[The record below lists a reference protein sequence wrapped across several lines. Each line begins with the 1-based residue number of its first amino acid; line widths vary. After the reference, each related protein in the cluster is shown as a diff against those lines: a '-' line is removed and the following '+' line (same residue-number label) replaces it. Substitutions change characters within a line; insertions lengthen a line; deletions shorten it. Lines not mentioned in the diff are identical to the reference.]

1 MLTTTDTVTLTRP
14 PDSAALRRAAAPL
27 TVAVDDEVRAR
38 VARGRR
44 FFHAARHGNGNGG
57 GERRIYGAT
66 TGFGALAGFAGRADE
81 ADQCDNTLAHLG
93 AGQGPDLPPGI
104 VRAALLL
111 RTASLARGLS
121 GVSAEVVERL
131 AALFATTFCPA
142 VPRYGSVGASGDL
155 IPLAYATQALR
166 GRGHAYLDGR
176 RMAAAPA
183 LAGAG
188 LRPLALDGRDAL
200 ALVNGTSVTTAATA
214 LARDAVRAAH
224 RALTALSCLLADVL
238 GCDPGF
244 LDADLMRAYG
254 HPGAVDVAARMRRT
268 LTGTAPSG
276 TRPLQEPYSI
286 RCAPQLLGAAE
297 DALRYVDGVV
307 AADLGGVSDN
317 PLFFP
322 GGAEETAERDG
333 TEGDGTE
340 GDGTE
345 GDGTAAGK
353 VVHGGNFFG
362 QPAAFAADM
371 LASVTAQLGNLA
383 ERQLDLLV
391 DPARNGGLPPM
402 LATTPGTQHGL
413 QGVQLATT
421 ALVAEIRR
429 AAAPAGMQSLP
440 TNLHIQ
446 DVVPFGTQAA
456 LRSHDMAELLGLLC
470 GSLALGLRQA
480 VYVGA
485 RRPTAPRCAAL
496 LDALSEAVPP
506 VDPDRP
512 LDADVR
518 AAADLLASPGLLA
531 TGDSPAMSDSRA
543 TSVPPATGDR
553 P

>member
-1 MLTTTDTVTLTRP
+1 MLTPTDTVPLTGP
-14 PDSAALRRAAAPL
+14 LDVAALRHAASPL
-27 TVAVDDEVRAR
+27 TVTVDEEARAR
-38 VARGRR
+38 VERGRR
-44 FFHAARHGNGNGG
+44 LFHALRHPPHPPHAPGG
-57 GERRIYGAT
+57 ADRRIYGAD
-66 TGFGALAGFAGRADE
+66 TGFGALVGYAGRATD

-93 AGQGPDLPPGI
+93 AGQGPDLPPEI

-111 RTASLARGLS
+111 RTRSLARGLS
-121 GVSAEVVERL
+121 GVSPEVLDRL
-131 AALFATTFCPA
+131 AAMFATTFAPA

-176 RMAAAPA
+176 RMPA
-183 LAGAG
+183 GDALTAAG
-188 LRPLALDGRDAL
+188 LHPLALDGRDAL
-200 ALVNGTSVTTAATA
+200 ALVNGTSLTTAATA
-214 LARDAVRAAH
+214 LALDAVRAAH
-224 RALTALSCLLADVL
+224 RSLTALTCLLTDLL
-238 GCDPGF
+238 GCDTGF
-244 LDADLMRAYG
+244 LDADLLRAYG
-254 HPGAVDVAARMRRT
+254 HPGAVDVGSRMRRT
-268 LTGTAPSG
+268 LEGGTPSG

-322 GGAEETAERDG
+322 GAGPGSWSG
-333 TEGDGTE
+333 TDDVGQ
-340 GDGTE
+340 
-345 GDGTAAGK
+345 GK

-362 QPAAFAADM
+362 QPAAFAADL

-402 LATTPGTQHGL
+402 LATTPGAQHGL

-421 ALVAEIRR
+421 AFVAEIRR
-429 AAAPAGMQSLP
+429 AATPAGMQSLP
-440 TNLHIQ
+440 TNLHNQ

-456 LRSHDMAELLGLLC
+456 LRAHDMAQLLGLLC

-480 VYVGA
+480 AHVGA
-485 RRPTAPRCAAL
+485 RHPAAPRCGGL
-496 LDALSEAVPP
+496 LDALADAIPP

-518 AAADLLASPGLLA
+518 AAARLLV
-531 TGDSPAMSDSRA
+531 RY
-543 TSVPPATGDR
+543 DR
-553 P
+553 L

>member
-1 MLTTTDTVTLTRP
+1 MLTTTDTVPLTRP

-27 TVAVDDEVRAR
+27 TVTVDDEVRAR
-38 VARGRR
+38 VVRGRR
-44 FFHAARHGNGNGG
+44 FFHTARHGNGGGSGG
-57 GERRIYGAT
+57 GDRRIYGAT

-111 RTASLARGLS
+111 RTASLARGFS
-121 GVSAEVVERL
+121 GVSVEVVERL
-131 AALFATTFCPA
+131 AAMFATTFCPA

-166 GRGHAYLDGR
+166 GRGHAYLDGHR
-176 RMAAAPA
+176 TEAAAA

-224 RALTALSCLLADVL
+224 RSLTALTCLLADVL

-254 HPGAVDVAARMRRT
+254 HPGAVDVAAHMRRT

-322 GGAEETAERDG
+322 GGAGEGATGEGGTA
-333 TEGDGTE
+333 
-340 GDGTE
+340 
-345 GDGTAAGK
+345 AAGK

-362 QPAAFAADM
+362 QPAAFAADV

-421 ALVAEIRR
+421 AFVAEIRR

-485 RRPTAPRCAAL
+485 RRPTAPRCAEL
-496 LDALSEAVPP
+496 LDALSEVVPP

-518 AAADLLASPGLLA
+518 AAADLLATPGLLA
-531 TGDSPAMSDSRA
+531 TSGPPATSDSPA
-543 TSVPPATGDR
+543 TSAPPATRDR

>member
-1 MLTTTDTVTLTRP
+1 MLTPTDTVPLTGP
-14 PDSAALRRAAAPL
+14 LDAAALRRAALPL
-27 TVAVDDEVRAR
+27 TVTVDEEARAR

-44 FFHAARHGNGNGG
+44 LFHALRHGPGG
-57 GERRIYGAT
+57 ADRRIYGAD
-66 TGFGALAGFAGRADE
+66 TGFGALVGYAGRTDD

-93 AGQGPDLPPGI
+93 AGQGPDLAPEI

-111 RTASLARGLS
+111 RTRSLAQGLS
-121 GVSAEVVERL
+121 GVSDEVVDRL
-131 AALFATTFCPA
+131 AAMFATTFAPA

-166 GRGHAYLDGR
+166 GRGHAYLDGD
-176 RMAAAPA
+176 RMPA
-183 LAGAG
+183 GDALTAAG

-214 LARDAVRAAH
+214 LTLDAVRAAH
-224 RALTALSCLLADVL
+224 RSLTALSCLLTDLL
-238 GCDPGF
+238 GCDTGF
-244 LDADLMRAYG
+244 LDADLLRVYG
-254 HPGAVDVAARMRRT
+254 HPGAVDVGGRMRRT
-268 LTGTAPSG
+268 LAGGTPSG

-297 DALRYVDGVV
+297 DALRHVDGVV

-322 GGAEETAERDG
+322 APGTGSGTDG
-333 TEGDGTE
+333 VGE
-340 GDGTE
+340 
-345 GDGTAAGK
+345 GK

-362 QPAAFAADM
+362 QPAAFAADL

-402 LATTPGTQHGL
+402 LATEPGVQHGL

-421 ALVAEIRR
+421 AFVAEIRR
-429 AAAPAGMQSLP
+429 AATPAGMQSLP
-440 TNLHIQ
+440 TNLHNQ

-456 LRSHDMAELLGLLC
+456 LRAHDSAELLGLLC

-480 VYVGA
+480 AHVGA
-485 RRPTAPRCAAL
+485 RRPTAPRCREL
-496 LDALSEAVPP
+496 LDVLAEAIPP

-512 LDADVR
+512 LDSDVR
-518 AAADLLASPGLLA
+518 VAARLLVRYA
-531 TGDSPAMSDSRA
+531 
-543 TSVPPATGDR
+543 R

>member
-1 MLTTTDTVTLTRP
+1 MLTTLDTVSLTGP
-14 PDSAALRRAAAPL
+14 LDSAVLRRVAAPL
-27 TVAVDDEVRAR
+27 TVTVDDETRAR
-38 VARGRR
+38 IDHSRR
-44 FFHAARHGNGNGG
+44 LFRDLLHGDGS
-57 GERRIYGAT
+57 GESRIYGAT
-66 TGFGALAGFAGRADE
+66 TGFGALVGYAGRADG

-93 AGQGPDLPPGI
+93 AGQGPDLPPAI

-111 RTASLARGLS
+111 RARSLALGFS

-131 AALFATTFCPA
+131 TALFATTFTPA

-166 GRGHAYLDGR
+166 GRGHAYLDDR
-176 RMAAAPA
+176 RMPAAEA
-183 LAGAG
+183 LAAAG

-214 LARDAVRAAH
+214 LARDGVRAAH
-224 RALTALSCLLADVL
+224 RALAGLTCLLADLL

-244 LDADLMRAYG
+244 LDEDLLRAYG
-254 HPGAVDVAARMRRT
+254 HAGAVHVGARMRHT
-268 LTGTAPSG
+268 LTGVTPSG

-322 GGAEETAERDG
+322 ADRGTGKNNGADAGTDG
-333 TEGDGTE
+333 VADTGQVAGPGEGAGP
-340 GDGTE
+340 
-345 GDGTAAGK
+345 GK

-362 QPAAFAADM
+362 QPAAFAADL

-402 LATTPGTQHGL
+402 LATAPGQQHGL

-421 ALVAEIRR
+421 SLVAEIRR
-429 AAAPAGMQSLP
+429 AATPAGMQSLP
-440 TNLHIQ
+440 TNLHNQ

-456 LRSHDMAELLGLLC
+456 LRSYDMAELLGLLC
-470 GSLALGLRQA
+470 GSLAVGLRQA
-480 VYVGA
+480 VHVGA
-485 RRPTAPRCAAL
+485 RRPTAPGCGRL
-496 LDALSEAVPP
+496 LDALVETVPP
-506 VDPDRP
+506 VERDRP

-518 AAADLLASPGLLA
+518 AAARLLLTTDLP
-531 TGDSPAMSDSRA
+531 
-543 TSVPPATGDR
+543 
-553 P
+553 